1 MLLLTSI
8 LLHYIP
14 FFKKDLTKIQY
25 IYDIKLSNN
34 RIFYNLSNIETNIET
49 NNLQKIINEMKK

>member
-14 FFKKDLTKIQY
+14 FLKKDLTKIQY